1 MPEEQS
7 AMPLKKELKI
17 YKRFITTICLTVTLT
32 LSSVFLGFNIR
43 TRQLVHEENLIQAR
57 SLFNSIVMA
66 RKWNA
71 RYDGV
76 YVKKGPGVDSNPFLK
91 RPDIYDSEGNPYTLR
106 NPAIMTQEISAIA
119 DQEGLFRFHMTSLK
133 PLNPKNIPDSFEREA
148 LQNFELGGREFV
160 RTELMEG
167 RQFFRYVAPLHVE
180 QSCLSCHA
188 GEGYKLG
195 EVRGGI
201 SVSFDVEN
209 TRDKLVRNLVL
220 IIFFGLLTTG
230 SLVGLV
236 YYFTRRFIRK
246 VSEARQQIERLATID
261 GLTEV
266 YNRRYGMERFE
277 EELTRFRRNEKG
289 LACLMVDIDHFKQVN
304 DRFGHQVGDVVL
316 KEVAARIL
324 QNLRPYDMLC
334 RYGGE
339 EFMVV
344 LPETELTDAVSIG
357 ERIRLSIREQ
367 QAGGCS
373 VTGSVGVTAV
383 RKDDP
388 DLHEIINRVD
398 EALYHAKNEG
408 RDRVEV
414 RC

>member
-1 MPEEQS
+1 
-7 AMPLKKELKI
+7 MPLIKELKI
-17 YKRFITTICLTVTLT
+17 YKRFITTICLTVTLA
-32 LSSVFLGFNIR
+32 LSSVFLGFNLK
-43 TRQLVHEENLIQAR
+43 TRQLIQEENLVQAR
-57 SLFNSIVMA
+57 SLFNSIVMT

-71 RYDGV
+71 RYNGV
-76 YVKKGPGVDSNPFLK
+76 YVKKTPGVVSNPFLK
-91 RPDIYDSEGNPYTLR
+91 RPDIHDGEGNSYTLR
-106 NPAIMTQEISAIA
+106 NPAIMTHEISAIA

-133 PLNPKNIPDSFEREA
+133 PLNPNNNPDPFEREA

-160 RTELMEG
+160 RTEPMEG
-167 RQFFRYVAPLHVE
+167 RQFFRYIAPLYVE

-188 GEGYKLG
+188 EQGYHLG

-209 TRDKLVRNLVL
+209 TRDKLVRNLIMIVV
-220 IIFFGLLTTG
+220 FGALTTG
-230 SLVGLV
+230 SLVGLL
-236 YYFTRRFIRK
+236 YYFTKRFIRK

-266 YNRRYGMERFE
+266 YNRSYGMGRFE

-304 DRFGHQVGDVVL
+304 DRFGHQVGDSVL
-316 KEVAARIL
+316 KEVAARIS
-324 QNLRPYDMLC
+324 QSLRPYDMLC

-339 EFMVV
+339 EFLVV
-344 LPETELTDAVSIG
+344 LPETELTAAVSIG
-357 ERIRLSIREQ
+357 ERIRMSIREQ
-367 QAGGCS
+367 PVGDCS
-373 VTGSVGVTAV
+373 VTGSIGVTAV

-388 DLHEIINRVD
+388 DLHEIINRAD

-414 RC
+414 RS